1 MRLIALAVISTATLF
16 GQAWP
21 TYNGDYSG
29 RRYSSLTQINASNV
43 NYLSLAWVHRANTG
57 GGAGGAQA
65 GGGGNA
71 AAVIK
76 GTPIEMSGVLYFTA
90 PDHVWAVDAH

>member
-1 MRLIALAVISTATLF
+1 MRLLSLILISAATVF
-16 GQAWP
+16 GQDWP

-29 RRYSSLTQINASNV
+29 RRYSSLSRIDASNIGS
-43 NYLSLAWVHRANTG
+43 LSLAWVHRAS
-57 GGAGGAQA
+57 AGNVQA

-76 GTPIEMSGVLYFTA
+76 GTPIELN
-90 PDHVWAVDAH
+90 